1 MEQTGG
7 GGTKINEL
15 MENITNNQL
24 NDKENTMVDSII
36 NDLNSS
42 GPPQQQ
48 QQGQQQQGQQQ
59 QQQGPPQQ
67 QMNEQQMQ
75 QQMMLQQQ
83 QQQMEQYQQM
93 MQQQQQEMEEKT
105 PEKKEK
111 KKKEK
116 EPDMIQEII
125 THIKLPLI
133 VSCLTLLIN
142 LDPVTELFKG
152 HSILFDVE
160 NNKFTIVT
168 TIIKALLI
176 GILFFGINFAINK

>member
-36 NDLNSS
+36 NDLNSA
-42 GPPQQQ
+42 GPPPQQQ
-48 QQGQQQQGQQQ
+48 QQGQQQQG
-59 QQQGPPQQ
+59 PPQQQ

-75 QQMMLQQQ
+75 QQMMLQ

-105 PEKKEK
+105 QEKKEK

-133 VSCLTLLIN
+133 VACLTLLIN

-160 NNKFTIVT
+160 NNKFTMVT
-168 TIIKALLI
+168 TLIKAILI

>member
-15 MENITNNQL
+15 MDHITNNQL

-36 NDLNSS
+36 NDLNSAPP
-42 GPPQQQ
+42 PPQQGQ
-48 QQGQQQQGQQQ
+48 PQQGQPQQGQP
-59 QQQGPPQQ
+59 QGQPPPQ

-75 QQMMLQQQ
+75 QQMLQQ

-93 MQQQQQEMEEKT
+93 MQQQQVMEEKT
-105 PEKKEK
+105 QQKK

-133 VSCLTLLIN
+133 VACLTLLIN
-142 LDPVTELFKG
+142 LDPITELFKG

-176 GILFFGINFAINK
+176 GLLFFGINFAINK

>member
-24 NDKENTMVDSII
+24 NEKENTMVDSII
-36 NDLNSS
+36 NDLNSA
-42 GPPQQQ
+42 GPPP
-48 QQGQQQQGQQQ
+48 QQGQQQQGPPQ
-59 QQQGPPQQ
+59 QQQGPPQQQ

-105 PEKKEK
+105 QEKKEK

-116 EPDMIQEII
+116 EPDMIQDII

-133 VSCLTLLIN
+133 VACLTLLIN

-160 NNKFTIVT
+160 NNKFTMVT
-168 TIIKALLI
+168 TIIKAILI

>member
-36 NDLNSS
+36 NDLNSAA
-42 GPPQQQ
+42 PPP

-59 QQQGPPQQ
+59 QGPPQQQ

-105 PEKKEK
+105 QEKKEK

-160 NNKFTIVT
+160 NNKFTMVT
-168 TIIKALLI
+168 TLIKAILI

>member
-15 MENITNNQL
+15 MENITSNQL

-36 NDLNSS
+36 NDLNSAA
-42 GPPQQQ
+42 PPP

-59 QQQGPPQQ
+59 QGSPQQQ

-75 QQMMLQQQ
+75 QQMMLQ

-105 PEKKEK
+105 QEKKEK

-116 EPDMIQEII
+116 EPDMIQDII

-133 VSCLTLLIN
+133 VACLTLLIN

-160 NNKFTIVT
+160 NNKFTMVT
-168 TIIKALLI
+168 TIIKAILI

>member
-36 NDLNSS
+36 NDLNSA
-42 GPPQQQ
+42 GPPPQQQ

-59 QQQGPPQQ
+59 QGPPQQQ

-75 QQMMLQQQ
+75 QQMMLQ

-105 PEKKEK
+105 QEKKEK

-133 VSCLTLLIN
+133 VACLTLLIN

-160 NNKFTIVT
+160 NNKFTMVT
-168 TIIKALLI
+168 TLIKAILI